1 MQHLLVQHCLCNTA
15 CGCCATPL
23 VCNTTVLVLV
33 DAVQQH
39 HRAGSCCPKTRPHRF
54 KLSLPP
60 SPFSSVFQDQNRT
73 EQSCSRYLLGGGAGK
88 ETLVDMRVKVDQ
100 NTFKI
105 PSTFKSPPTTSVRNK
120 RRENWFALREQPVQ
134 GFIGLSNQCKVESA
148 PLLAFFFSSPFTQRV
163 SHSVLAFSDH
173 FFISTH

>member
-1 MQHLLVQHCLCNTA
+1 M
-15 CGCCATPL
+15 
-23 VCNTTVLVLV
+23 
-33 DAVQQH
+33 
-39 HRAGSCCPKTRPHRF
+39 
-54 KLSLPP
+54 
-60 SPFSSVFQDQNRT
+60 
-73 EQSCSRYLLGGGAGK
+73 
-88 ETLVDMRVKVDQ
+88 DMRVKVDQ

-148 PLLAFFFSSPFTQRV
+148 PLLAFSFSSPFTQRV

-173 FFISTH
+173 FVISTR

>member
-1 MQHLLVQHCLCNTA
+1 MCNTCLCNTA
-15 CGCCATPL
+15 CATL
-23 VCNTTVLVLV
+23 LV
-33 DAVQQH
+33 DAVQ
-39 HRAGSCCPKTRPHRF
+39 HRLCATPPCLCLWTLCSNTTVLGAAAQKPAHTVLSSP
-54 KLSLPP
+54 SLPLRSP
-60 SPFSSVFQDQNRT
+60 PFSRPEQ
-73 EQSCSRYLLGGGAGK
+73 QSCQRYLLGGGAGK